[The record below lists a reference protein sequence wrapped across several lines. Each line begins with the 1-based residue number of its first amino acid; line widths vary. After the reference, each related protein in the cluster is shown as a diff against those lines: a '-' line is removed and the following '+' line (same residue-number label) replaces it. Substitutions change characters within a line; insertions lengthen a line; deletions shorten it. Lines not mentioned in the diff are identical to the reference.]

1 MRRPHLA
8 DLPKVELPSGYI
20 MRDFRDGD
28 DGAWACILAAS
39 FESERGS
46 FDFGQMMSTCSCYQ
60 PERVKLVFSEA
71 GEPAATASC
80 WEDARFGAGSA
91 ILHWVGTHPH
101 HSGRRLG
108 HWVSL
113 AVLHHASTLRCSPTF
128 LRTDDLRTAALKTYL
143 RMDFEP
149 VCSHTSHADRWRR
162 VLQRLDYPVDRFEH
176 ILNGPLTPL

>member
-8 DLPKVELPSGYI
+8 DLPKVELPSGYLL
-20 MRDFRDGD
+20 RDFRDGD
-28 DGAWACILAAS
+28 EGAWACILAAS
-39 FESERGS
+39 FESEPGS
-46 FDFGQMMSTCSCYQ
+46 FHFGRMMAACPCYQ
-60 PERVKLVFSEA
+60 PDRVKLVFGEA

-80 WEDARFGAGSA
+80 WEDARVGAGSA
-91 ILHWVGTHPH
+91 ILHWVGTHPQ

-108 HWVSL
+108 YWVSL
-113 AVLHHASTLRCSPTF
+113 AVLHHAFTLRCRVAY